1 MEESAKCVKIESSK
15 DEDCDTA
22 ENRLMG
28 DDRSDE
34 ETIQKNYNPAE
45 KDTIKPDSCVKSENL
60 TFPVSNR
67 AKASFLITDIL
78 SPERTRVPPER
89 GEGVVHSEENAH
101 QRLDLYSRVGRTSFN
116 TETFDELVKRK
127 YDIKRSYDD
136 TDLVS
141 EPSSP
146 ASQSERKNLWSFLR
160 DNSSNC
166 IISDIS

>member
-1 MEESAKCVKIESSK
+1 MEESTKCVKIESSK
-15 DEDCDTA
+15 DEDCDA
-22 ENRLMG
+22 SEKRLACSDRMEEG
-28 DDRSDE
+28 D
-34 ETIQKNYNPAE
+34 IQKNHNHAE
-45 KDTIKPDSCVKSENL
+45 TDTIKHDNCVKSENL

-78 SPERTRVPPER
+78 SPERTRVQPER
-89 GEGVVHSEENAH
+89 GESVVRSDENAH
-101 QRLDLYSRVGRTSFN
+101 QRLDMYSRVGRTSFN

-146 ASQSERKNLWSFLR
+146 ASQSERKNLMSLHTEK
-160 DNSSNC
+160 S
-166 IISDIS
+166 